1 MALPTL
7 EEVKAHMNLEGVN
20 DFDTIISIYLDAANF
35 DAENITGRNFSNTA
49 LDTYELM
56 NPAIKLAVLNRV
68 ATSFDSRQDND
79 EAGQK
84 EAVNASIYTFRQ
96 FSLRPMF

>member
-7 EEVKAHMNLEGVN
+7 EEVKSHMNLTGID
-20 DFDTIISIYLDAANF
+20 DFDTILSIYLDAANY
-35 DAENITGRNFSNTA
+35 DAENITGRNFSNQSI
-49 LDTYELM
+49 DTYEVM

-84 EAVNASIYTFRQ
+84 EAVNASTYTFRQ
-96 FSLRPMF
+96 FSKRPMF